1 MNIKQTVQ
9 KFFVAAMLVMTFAV
23 VAAPTAVLAELECG
37 GVDTSIISCPQT
49 GEGTIENTGLWGV
62 LIVAINIL
70 TGLVAVAA
78 LGGIVWGSILYTSAG
93 GNAEQTK
100 KAMGIITNVV
110 IGIIAYGLMFV
121 GLNFLVPGGVFN

>member
-1 MNIKQTVQ
+1 
-9 KFFVAAMLVMTFAV
+9 MLVVTLAV
-23 VAAPTAVLAELECG
+23 VAAPAVALAELKCG
-37 GVDTSIISCPQT
+37 GTDTAIISCPQT
-49 GEGTIENTGLWGV
+49 GGGTIENTGLWGI
-62 LIVAINIL
+62 LILAINIL

-121 GLNFLVPGGVFN
+121 VLNFLVPGGVFN